1 MKEYKDLNSIV
12 LEDAYFDNEKRVKQA
27 YYRLEIN
34 NDGNIKEEDKDN
46 KVIRIYKADKE
57 EVYKL
62 YTKIIEFIDD
72 IQGKDLLIDDTQR
85 TVILKYTS
93 DEVRLYSLSYN
104 SKHEHLACII
114 DDFMNDKAKLISES
128 YK

>member
-1 MKEYKDLNSIV
+1 MKEYKDLKSIV
-12 LEDAYFDNEKRVKQA
+12 LEDAYFDNEKQVNQA

-46 KVIRIYKADKE
+46 KVIRIYKVNKE

-62 YTKIIEFIDD
+62 YTKIIEFIDS